1 MESTS
6 GETYRPHHS
15 RSSPVLTM
23 AVSSFADTTCHR
35 PSTNF
40 APPVPPVST
49 TIIEPSPVRSPLRP
63 RLLSFCRPA
72 DRLSQ
77 SLDSRIQ
84 DKPEAAGASCSP
96 SPQFVTAL
104 VPALDR
110 LFPNSCNQEP
120 MGTRRT

>member
-23 AVSSFADTTCHR
+23 TVSSFADTTCRR

-40 APPVPPVST
+40 GPPVPPVST
-49 TIIEPSPVRSPLRP
+49 TIIEPSPVRSPLRL
-63 RLLSFCRPA
+63 RMLLSFRTA
-72 DRLSQ
+72 ARVSQ

-84 DKPEAAGASCSP
+84 DKPEAAGATCCHSP
-96 SPQFVTAL
+96 GFMTPTISD
-104 VPALDR
+104 VPRVYPDAY
-110 LFPNSCNQEP
+110 NQE
-120 MGTRRT
+120 RR

>member
-6 GETYRPHHS
+6 GETYKPHHS

-23 AVSSFADTTCHR
+23 TVSSFADTTCRR

-77 SLDSRIQ
+77 SLLEYGRNGDAVHESPAAYPPDLLRSRRSQ
-84 DKPEAAGASCSP
+84 SAVP
-96 SPQFVTAL
+96 S
-104 VPALDR
+104 
-110 LFPNSCNQEP
+110 
-120 MGTRRT
+120 